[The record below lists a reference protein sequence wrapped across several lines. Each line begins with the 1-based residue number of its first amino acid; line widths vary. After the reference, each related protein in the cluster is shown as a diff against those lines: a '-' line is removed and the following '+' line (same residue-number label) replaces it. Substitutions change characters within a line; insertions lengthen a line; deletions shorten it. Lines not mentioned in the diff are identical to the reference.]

1 MKWRVCC
8 YKRLFRFL
16 RCLSALGALR
26 QRRVTPGRLVTM
38 PQSSAINRSILLGMA
53 IAVVSMVAAE
63 PWSHKDPA
71 KWTPKDVQRVLS
83 DSPWAQSTGA
93 VFSLAAE
100 DPASAPVTPPPLP
113 GPGGAPNT
121 GVRWDGGVGRSRGA
135 DPTLNVLVRWNS
147 ALPVRE
153 ALSRSSEGGQ
163 QPYVAEHATT
173 DYIISV
179 VGLVPAGRY
188 QSVGRTER
196 NSRSDDTVDAR
207 NPEEMLEGL
216 MAASQLIPKGKATI
230 RPDDAKLDGSTGT
243 LYIFFPR
250 TQPIGLD
257 DKEVAFTTRFG
268 ALTIQKSFRLKDMN
282 YQGKLAL

>member
-8 YKRLFRFL
+8 YERSFRFL
-16 RCLSALGALR
+16 RCPSALDALR
-26 QRRVTPGRLVTM
+26 QRRITPGRLVTV
-38 PQSSAINRSILLGMA
+38 PQSSVINRLILLGTA

-63 PWSHKDPA
+63 PWSRKDPA

-100 DPASAPVTPPPLP
+100 DPASVPVTPPPLP
-113 GPGGAPNT
+113 GPGGAPNP
-121 GVRWDGGVGRSRGA
+121 GVRWDGAVGRSRGA
-135 DPTLNVLVRWNS
+135 DPTLNVLVRWDS
-147 ALPVRE
+147 ALPVCE
-153 ALSRSSEGGQ
+153 ALSRSTEGDQ
-163 QPYVAEHATT
+163 QRITGEQATA

-179 VGLVPAGRY
+179 IGLVPAGRY
-188 QSVGRTER
+188 RSVGRTER
-196 NSRSDDTVDAR
+196 TSRSDDTVDAR

-216 MAASQLIPKGKATI
+216 MAASQLIPKGKAAI

-243 LYIFFPR
+243 LYILFPR
-250 TQPIGLD
+250 TQPIGAD
-257 DKEVAFTTRFG
+257 DKEVMFTTRFG